1 MNDIISIDSTWV
13 RDRFNLQYNN
23 IFSNQAP
30 GLEDYEITM
39 YLNMSH
45 IEVLDEYCN
54 SVDLFEKYRSILS
67 GYIIEDSIDGELSTQ
82 KMLGVDF
89 QTFELSETY

>member
-23 IFSNQAP
+23 VFSNQAP

-39 YLNMSH
+39 YLNMAH

-67 GYIIEDSIDGELSTQ
+67 GYIIEEPITGTIATT
-82 KMLGVDF
+82 KMLGIDY
-89 QTFELSETY
+89 QTFELSEVY